1 MSNPLLPL
9 DRGEL
14 DELMR
19 VAEHAEVKA
28 RIAFRNAP
36 LRREA
41 IEGACAVWQ
50 DARGL
55 TSDCYDASMLL
66 LAAEMDRVLDL
77 GGDNG
82 V

>member
-1 MSNPLLPL
+1 MANLLAPL
-9 DRGEL
+9 DRAEL

-28 RIAFRNAP
+28 RIAFTMGP
-36 LRREA
+36 LHNRADLEA
-41 IEGACAVWQ
+41 ACGVWQ

-55 TSDCYDASMLL
+55 TTDCYDASMLL
-66 LAAEMDRVLDL
+66 LAAEMDRVFDL

-82 V
+82 